1 MAIDPGHGGS
11 DPGTIGYHGSF
22 EKDINLAISLFLGKL
37 LKEAGAEVVYT
48 RDTDVYVSIFERPEI
63 AVRAGA
69 DLFISIHANSHIKRG
84 TARGTET
91 LYRANDLVSQ
101 RLAQLVQAEL
111 VQAITLVDRRIW
123 GRDDLAIFNGSTI
136 PAVLVEVGFLDHP
149 DEEVLLRAEGF
160 QQIAA
165 EGIYNGI
172 ERFILEYFGKGE
184 GQ

>member
-1 MAIDPGHGGS
+1 
-11 DPGTIGYHGSF
+11 
-22 EKDINLAISLFLGKL
+22 
-37 LKEAGAEVVYT
+37 
-48 RDTDVYVSIFERPEI
+48 
-63 AVRAGA
+63 
-69 DLFISIHANSHIKRG
+69 
-84 TARGTET
+84 
-91 LYRANDLVSQ
+91 
-101 RLAQLVQAEL
+101 VQAEL

>member
-1 MAIDPGHGGS
+1 VPI
-11 DPGTIGYHGSF
+11 Y
-22 EKDINLAISLFLGKL
+22 LFRSTPTPILNG
-37 LKEAGAEVVYT
+37 
-48 RDTDVYVSIFERPEI
+48 
-63 AVRAGA
+63 
-69 DLFISIHANSHIKRG
+69 G

-149 DEEVLLRAEGF
+149 DRKRSLLRAEGF

-165 EGIYNGI
+165 GGDLQRN
-172 ERFILEYFGKGE
+172 RALHP
-184 GQ
+184 